1 MSAVI
6 THLLDGEAVT
16 AVAGEV
22 WSALV
27 GEAEHLVPGY
37 ARPGPASAGAGLS
50 AWVTVT
56 GPWNGLVVL
65 TCDQAG
71 TADLTRSVLRLR
83 ADEEATAEDVDDVL
97 RELANILG
105 GNVKSLLPGP
115 SVLGLPETGVAPLR
129 AADDDTCR
137 VAAGWRG
144 HHLAITIQ
152 GATEAPVFTTEVPQ

>member
-1 MSAVI
+1 VSAPI
-6 THLLDGEAVT
+6 THLLDGETVT

-27 GEAEHLVPGY
+27 GEEEYLVPGY
-37 ARPGPASAGAGLS
+37 GLDGPPVAGPS

-71 TADLTRSVLRLR
+71 TADLTRSVLQMR
-83 ADEEATAEDVDDVL
+83 ADEEATEEDVDDVL

-115 SVLGLPETGVAPLR
+115 SVLGLPETGAAPLR
-129 AADDDTCR
+129 ASDEDTCR
-137 VAAGWRG
+137 VAASWRG

-152 GATEAPVFTTEVPQ
+152 GATEAPVFTTEVPL

>member
-6 THLLDGEAVT
+6 THLLDGETVT

-27 GEAEHLVPGY
+27 GGEEHLVPGY
-37 ARPGPASAGAGLS
+37 GPDGPAVVGPS
-50 AWVTVT
+50 AWVGVT

-65 TCDQAG
+65 TCDRAG
-71 TADLTRSVLRLR
+71 TADLTRSVLQLR
-83 ADEEATAEDVDDVL
+83 ADEVATEEDVDDVL

-137 VAAGWRG
+137 VAASWRG

-152 GATEAPVFTTEVPQ
+152 GATEAPVFTTEVLQ

>member
-1 MSAVI
+1 MSAPI
-6 THLLDGEAVT
+6 THLLDGETVT

-27 GEAEHLVPGY
+27 GEEEYLVPGY
-37 ARPGPASAGAGLS
+37 DGPVVLGPS

-65 TCDQAG
+65 TCDEAG
-71 TADLTRSVLRLR
+71 TEDLTRSVLQMR
-83 ADEEATAEDVDDVL
+83 AEEEVTAEDVDDVL

-115 SVLGLPETGVAPLR
+115 SSLGLPETGAAPLR
-129 AADDDTCR
+129 AADEDTCR
-137 VAAGWRG
+137 IAASWRG
-144 HHLAITIQ
+144 HELAITIQ
-152 GATEAPVFTTEVPQ
+152 GATEAPVFTTTEVPQ